1 MDIDS
6 YKFWD
11 VVKLWGREE
20 LEHDVLVSR
29 KLAVGIIKEGLRFQ
43 STDPNWLKPSEE
55 LLSYPYVGYTSLKGE
70 PPIIIKAAVL
80 EHLLAVASKKLDT
93 SKQILTDESVKKSDF
108 ETWLIRMGQAF
119 PDFWFSNKKLSDSP
133 NSG

>member
-11 VVKLWGREE
+11 IVSLWGREE

-43 STDPNWLKPSEE
+43 SIDPNWLKPSEE
-55 LLSYPYVGYTSLKGE
+55 LLSYPYVGYSSLKGE
-70 PPIIIKAAVL
+70 PPIIIKAEVL
-80 EHLLAVASKKLDT
+80 EHLLAIATKKIDA
-93 SKQILTDESVKKSDF
+93 SKQILTDEAVKKVDF
-108 ETWLIRMGQAF
+108 KAWLIRTGQAF
-119 PDFWFSNKKLSDSP
+119 PDFWLANEKQ
-133 NSG
+133 NNA